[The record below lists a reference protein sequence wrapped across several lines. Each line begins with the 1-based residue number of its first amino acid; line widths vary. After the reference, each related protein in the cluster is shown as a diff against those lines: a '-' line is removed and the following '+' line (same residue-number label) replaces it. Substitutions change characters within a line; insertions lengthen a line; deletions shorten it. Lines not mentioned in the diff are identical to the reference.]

1 MNFGI
6 EIPPDGTFKEGERV
20 GYIIGA
26 SILWQEKG
34 GHSRCGRIEQ
44 CSSLVFEVME
54 EGEAAKE
61 EREAPERIGL
71 VGENEGEES
80 REAKG

>member
-1 MNFGI
+1 
-6 EIPPDGTFKEGERV
+6 
-20 GYIIGA
+20 
-26 SILWQEKG
+26 
-34 GHSRCGRIEQ
+34 
-44 CSSLVFEVME
+44 ME